1 MSIEEEKQK
10 LKNSLRYEENSYSW
24 AGFTMKEMDEMLN
37 CVAILAAGC
46 SYEIS
51 TAENGGTTMA
61 DGASNE
67 EIFISKSFLMKAA
80 KHRVETLDDGKFTS
94 GVNMALELLENII
107 ENASE
112 DDIAHIK
119 RGHWIFLGEDDG
131 HGDECE
137 FESKCSCKAYR
148 CSNCKKIKR
157 ECELTDYCPSCG
169 AKMKPV
175 VKGW

>member
-1 MSIEEEKQK
+1 MGIEEEKQK

-24 AGFTMKEMDEMLN
+24 AGFTMKEMDKILN
-37 CVAILAAGC
+37 CAAILAAGC

-51 TAENGGTTMA
+51 TAENGGMTMS
-61 DGASNE
+61 DRTSNE

-80 KHRVETLDDGKFTS
+80 KHRVETLDDGKLTS

-119 RGHWIFLGEDDG
+119 RGHWVKDKERDRFSATCIVSKKCICSECGWGVFCEDGVVDWG
-131 HGDECE
+131 FCP
-137 FESKCSCKAYR
+137 
-148 CSNCKKIKR
+148 NCGSIMDK
-157 ECELTDYCPSCG
+157 EEDVL
-169 AKMKPV
+169 
-175 VKGW
+175 